1 MNDAT
6 LKELAKIK
14 ALTPG
19 RAVHFQT
26 WLTNGVMVE
35 AVLSGDRAALVT
47 TWANGEL
54 ADDVSLP
61 TAPDARRMAAALIA
75 MADEWEG
82 VK

>member
-1 MNDAT
+1 MNEST
-6 LKELAKIK
+6 LNELEKAK

-35 AVLSGDRAALVT
+35 AVLSAGRAALVT

-54 ADDVSLP
+54 ADDISLE
-61 TAPDARRMAAALIA
+61 TATDARRMAAALIA
-75 MADEWEG
+75 MADEWEAT
-82 VK
+82 K